1 MEAQCL
7 TDAIYDLIIGNVPG
21 ARPAHEPDPTW
32 QEACAV
38 TTRGQAKKDGEVS
51 PLKVPSYHES
61 PIVDKQKLKQ
71 MQSED
76 ESLRKYWDRGDVLVN
91 GQAKI
96 SFQVKSGILYCIYKH
111 PFVNIGK
118 PVKQVMV
125 PLQLP
130 PRIMEVAHGSIM
142 GGHLGI
148 KKTTDKIQSA
158 FYWPGIHGD
167 VTRFCKSCD
176 VCQKTVN
183 KGSVPKVP
191 LQKMPLID
199 TSFKRVAIDLVGPIR
214 PPSEEGHRYI
224 LTLVDF
230 ATRYPEAVPLKT
242 IDTETVAEALVNIFS
257 RLGIAE
263 EILSDIGTQFV
274 SDCMKEVTLFLS
286 IKQITTTPYHPM
298 CNGLTEKFSV
308 RMKFILNSFCSEHP
322 RQWHRFIK
330 PLLFANRGVR
340 QESTGLS
347 PFELLY
353 GRVVRRPMTILKEIW
368 TKEVEEP
375 EVKNSYQYVS

>member
-1 MEAQCL
+1 M
-7 TDAIYDLIIGNVPG
+7 
-21 ARPAHEPDPTW
+21 
-32 QEACAV
+32 
-38 TTRGQAKKDGEVS
+38 
-51 PLKVPSYHES
+51 
-61 PIVDKQKLKQ
+61 
-71 MQSED
+71 
-76 ESLRKYWDRGDVLVN
+76 
-91 GQAKI
+91 
-96 SFQVKSGILYCIYKH
+96 
-111 PFVNIGK
+111 NIGK

-125 PLQLP
+125 RLQLRP
-130 PRIMEVAHGSIM
+130 QIMEVAHGSIM

-148 KKTTDKIQSA
+148 KKTTDNIESA
-158 FYWPGIHGD
+158 FYWQGIQSD
-167 VTRFCKSCD
+167 ITRVCKSCD

-199 TSFKRVAIDLVGPIR
+199 KPFKRVAIDLVGPIS

-257 RLGIAE
+257 RLGIPE

-274 SDCMKEVTLFLS
+274 SDCMKEVTRFLS

-308 RMKFILNSFCSEHP
+308 RMKFMLNSLCSEHS
-322 RQWHRFIK
+322 RQWHHFIK
-330 PLLFANRGVR
+330 PLLFAYREVR
-340 QESTGLS
+340 QESTGFS